1 MPLPSIVAIMDAALE
16 GGVPDWTKKTAL
28 KMMKELGWPYGDYGR
43 TLTRWALE
51 QGEGTAEAKEVVAKE
66 AIRVMDLVTDPPGEP
81 LFVFEEVTS
90 ANVCYS

>member
-81 LFVFEEVTS
+81 LFSFMKS
-90 ANVCYS
+90 INAKVCYF

>member
-16 GGVPDWTKKTAL
+16 GGVPGWTKKTAL

-51 QGEGTAEAKEVVAKE
+51 QGEGAAEAKEVVAKE

-81 LFVFEEVTS
+81 LFSFMKK
-90 ANVCYS
+90 YKR